1 MFLKYLTLAFALIT
15 AFAVCKPAE
24 AAELKDINDLYHQ
37 KIIPGITSASEALSK
52 MGAKKSERKNPD
64 GTTSYIFE
72 ERKPGFPD
80 ELTVDPTGK
89 KVVHL
94 AVAVLDSTEC
104 NIADIKKILGEP
116 DRGGFSL
123 YAFYL
128 RVHIYAQKG
137 LIFITDD
144 KGGLFEKQYIER
156 MPVSDFEK
164 SFGKNF
170 PEKNPYKM

>member
-1 MFLKYLTLAFALIT
+1 MFLKYSTLAVALIL
-15 AFAVCKPAE
+15 AFVVYKPAI
-24 AAELKDINDLYHQ
+24 AAELKDIKDLYH
-37 KIIPGITSASEALSK
+37 KNIIPGVTPAAEALPK
-52 MGAKKSERKNPD
+52 MGAAKSERKNPD
-64 GTTSYIFE
+64 GTVSYIFE

-80 ELTVDPTGK
+80 EMTVDATK
-89 KVVHL
+89 KSVVHL
-94 AVAVLDSTEC
+94 AIAVLDSTEC
-104 NIADIKKILGEP
+104 NISDIKKVLGEP
-116 DRGGFSL
+116 DRSGFSL
-123 YAFYL
+123 YAFFL

-137 LIFITDD
+137 MIFITDE

>member
-1 MFLKYLTLAFALIT
+1 MYIKYSTLAIALIL
-15 AFAVCKPAE
+15 AFVVYKPAL
-24 AAELKDINDLYHQ
+24 AAELKSINDLYH
-37 KIIPGITSASEALSK
+37 KNIIPGVTPANEALPK
-52 MGAKKSERKNPD
+52 MGAHKSERKNPD
-64 GTTSYIFE
+64 GTISYIFE

-80 ELTVDPTGK
+80 ELTVDAAK
-89 KVVHL
+89 KNVVHL

-104 NIADIKKILGEP
+104 NIVDVKKVMGEP

-128 RVHIYAQKG
+128 RVYIYAQKG
-137 LIFITDD
+137 MVFITDD

-156 MPVSDFEK
+156 MSLNDFEK
-164 SFGKNF
+164 KFGKNF